1 MDIRFKT
8 KKLKKQMEDERSM
21 QRAYGDLAKTL
32 QRRLRTL
39 AEAPALAD
47 VPGRPPDRCHL
58 LTGGYAG
65 QFAVML
71 SGNWRLIFEPDHD
84 PAPLRPDGGLDLT
97 AVTAIR
103 ILEVA
108 DYH

>member
-1 MDIRFKT
+1 
-8 KKLKKQMEDERSM
+8 MEDERSM
-21 QRAYGDLAKTL
+21 QRAFGDLTKTL

-39 AEAPALAD
+39 AEAPALSD
-47 VPGRPPDRCHL
+47 VPAGPPDRCHE
-58 LTGGYAG
+58 LTGDDAG

-71 SGNWRLIFEPDHD
+71 SGNWRLIFGPDHD
-84 PAPLRPDGGLDLT
+84 PAPKRHDGGLDLL
-97 AVTAIR
+97 AVTTIR